1 MAIYHCSTAAVS
13 RSSGRSAVAAAAYR
27 SGTALTNERD
37 GLVHDYTPRKGI
49 EHRQIVL
56 PENLSAAWANDRSTL
71 WNAAEA
77 AEKRKDARV
86 AREVEV
92 SLPHELDAKQRQA
105 LAVEMAQ
112 HLADRYR
119 VAVDLAIH
127 SPHGKTDARNHHAHL
142 LMTTRTLT
150 RTGLGAKSMLER
162 ENREL
167 ARQGLPTTH
176 QQVRELREAWAD
188 LANRHLARAE
198 HDLRIDHRSNAARGI
213 ELTPTAHMGV
223 QATQMSR
230 KGLEVSRASLTV
242 AAAQRNAALIRES
255 PDQVLAIIT
264 AEKSVFDHRDVA
276 RVVNRYTEGAGQFQ
290 SVYGQVMASPELVRL
305 TKETRDPGG
314 RVQAP
319 ALYSTRDM
327 IAVEARMDACAGRL
341 AAGGGYAVSAS
352 NRAAALDARQG
363 PKLDEGQRNAFTHVT
378 GPEQLSVVVGFA
390 GSGKSSMLGAAR
402 EAWQWEGFTVRGGA
416 LAGKAAEGLQG
427 ASGIESRTLASW
439 ERSWAAG
446 RDLPSDKQVY
456 VIDEAGMVSSRQL
469 ERVMSKIEEGGAKA
483 VLVGDPGQ
491 LQPIEAGAAFRA
503 VAERAGF
510 AQMDTVRRQQEAW
523 QREASV
529 AFGQHRTAEALR
541 AYAERGAVK
550 LAPTREAARE
560 AVVKEYVADLRARP
574 EGSRVALAHRRD
586 DVRALNDAIRNERQA
601 AGELRGERA
610 YATTEGNRCFAPGDR
625 ILFRENNR
633 ELGVKNGTMGTV
645 TKTESDQIT
654 ARLDGPAGP
663 GSGRAVSIPTEQYKA
678 VDHGYATTI
687 HKSQGT
693 TVDRSYV
700 LASGSMDRHLS
711 YVAMTRHTES
721 AQLHASREEFR
732 DTKQVEQQ
740 LSRSGAKETTLD
752 YTRAAQG
759 FTERRGRELDSQIVL
774 RSEPRLERERPEAVV
789 RREPTAPAVE
799 RDAPSD
805 ARQELAERPSSRDPV
820 RSEGPAPASRPE
832 GRPALSE
839 ARDRVSQDLPAMA
852 QSWKGL
858 EQRLDQLQGRKD
870 GPARDQVLQEMRGIA
885 ARIRDNPVLKE
896 DFLRQQ
902 RDLGIRRGSSLDR
915 AVRDR
920 NLDRALEQ
928 TRDREND
935 RGR

>member
-56 PENLSAAWANDRSTL
+56 PENASAAWASDRSTL

-105 LAVEMAQ
+105 LAAELAQ

-127 SPHGKTDARNHHAHL
+127 SPHGKTDVRNHHAHL

-188 LANRHLARAE
+188 MANRHLARAE

-230 KGLEVSRASLTV
+230 KGLEVSRTPLTV

-314 RVQAP
+314 REQAP

-341 AAGGGYAVSAS
+341 AAGGGYGVSAS
-352 NRAAALDARQG
+352 NRAAALDLGQG
-363 PKLDEGQRNAFTHVT
+363 PKLDEGQRNAFAHVT

-402 EAWQWEGFTVRGGA
+402 EAWQREGFAVRGGA

-529 AFGQHRTAEALR
+529 AFGQHRTADALR

-586 DVRALNDAIRNERQA
+586 DVRSLNDAIRTERQA

-610 YATTEGNRCFAPGDR
+610 FATTEGNRAFAPGDR

-645 TKTESDQIT
+645 TKTESGQIT

-663 GSGRAVSIPTEQYKA
+663 GSGRAVYIPTEQYKA
-678 VDHGYATTI
+678 IDHGYATTI

-732 DTKQVEQQ
+732 DTRQVEQQ

-752 YTRAAQG
+752 YTRAAQT

-789 RREPTAPAVE
+789 RREPPAPAVE
-799 RDAPSD
+799 RNIPSD
-805 ARQELAERPSSRDPV
+805 VRQTLTERPSSRDPV
-820 RSEGPAPASRPE
+820 RGEGPAPASRQD

-839 ARDRVSQDLPAMA
+839 DGDRGSQDLPAMA

-885 ARIRDNPVLKE
+885 ARIRDNPALKE

>member
-27 SGTALTNERD
+27 SGTVLTNERD
-37 GLVHDYTPRKGI
+37 GLVHDYRPRKGI
-49 EHRQIVL
+49 EHREVVL
-56 PENLSAAWANDRSTL
+56 PSQVSAPWAQDRSVL

-77 AEKRKDARV
+77 AERRKDARV

-105 LAVEMAQ
+105 LATELAQ

-150 RTGLGAKSMLER
+150 AGGLGGKAMLER

-167 ARQGLPTTH
+167 TRLGLPTTH

-188 LANRHLARAE
+188 MANRHLARAE
-198 HDLRIDHRSNAARGI
+198 HDLRIDHRSHASRGI

-223 QATQMSR
+223 HATQMSR
-230 KGLEVSRASLTV
+230 KGMEVSRAALTV
-242 AAAQRNAALIRES
+242 DQAQRNAALIRGS
-255 PDQVLAIIT
+255 PEQVLALIT

-290 SVYGQVMASPELVRL
+290 AVYGQVMASPELVRL
-305 TKETRDPGG
+305 TAETRDTAG
-314 RVQAP
+314 RVTAP

-327 IAVEARMDACAGRL
+327 VAVEARMDAV
-341 AAGGGYAVSAS
+341 AARMAVREGHAVSEVSRSAGLAGS
-352 NRAAALDARQG
+352 PQLDA
-363 PKLDEGQRNAFTHVT
+363 GQRNAFEHVT
-378 GPEQLSVVVGFA
+378 GPQQLSVVVGYA

-402 EAWQWEGFTVRGGA
+402 QAWQREGYDVRGAA

-427 ASGIESRTLASW
+427 SSGIESRTLASW

-446 RDLPSDKQVY
+446 REMPTANQVY
-456 VIDEAGMVSSRQL
+456 VIDESGMVSSRQL
-469 ERVMSKIEEGGAKA
+469 ERVLSRIEDGGAKA

-503 VAERAGF
+503 VAERTGF

-541 AYAERGAVK
+541 AYAERGAVH
-550 LAPTREAARE
+550 LAADQAAART
-560 AVVKEYVADLRARP
+560 AIVKEYVADLRARP
-574 EGSRVALAHRRD
+574 DGSRVALAHRRD
-586 DVRALNDAIRNERQA
+586 DVRTLNEAIREERKA
-601 AGELRGERA
+601 AGELRGEQR
-610 YATTEGNRCFAPGDR
+610 YRTTEGERSFAPGDR

-633 ELGVKNGTMGTV
+633 DLGVKNGTMGTV
-645 TKTESDQIT
+645 SRAEPGQLSV
-654 ARLDGPAGP
+654 RLDPTSGP
-663 GSGRAVSIPTEQYKA
+663 GPGRGREVTVPTEQYRA
-678 VDHGYATTI
+678 LDHGYATTI

-700 LASGSMDRHLS
+700 LASPSMDRHLS

-721 AQLHASREEFR
+721 AQLHGSREAFLDQR
-732 DTKQVEQQ
+732 QLEQQ

-752 YTRAAQG
+752 YTQATQSFA
-759 FTERRGRELDSQIVL
+759 ERRGRELDSQIVL
-774 RSEPRLERERPEAVV
+774 RAP
-789 RREPTAPAVE
+789 PAV
-799 RDAPSD
+799 DH
-805 ARQELAERPSSRDPV
+805 ARTDAERPVAGRGESTRTGPVPGAADAARGTSR
-820 RSEGPAPASRPE
+820 
-832 GRPALSE
+832 E
-839 ARDRVSQDLPAMA
+839 AVDLPALA
-852 QSWKGL
+852 ANWKNL
-858 EQRLDQLQGRKD
+858 EQQLDRLQERKN
-870 GPARDQVLQEMRGIA
+870 GPAREQVSQEMRGIA
-885 ARIRDNPVLKE
+885 AHIRDNPKVR
-896 DFLRQQ
+896 DAFLERQ
-902 RDLGIRRGSSLDR
+902 RELGVRRGSSLDR

-920 NLDRALEQ
+920 NLDRAMDRV
-928 TRDREND
+928 RDREKD
-935 RGR
+935 RDR